1 MSDAGGPFLLKSF
14 GVLARHIIFIDCVS
28 LGYEFILD
36 KFRDMSTIG

>member
-1 MSDAGGPFLLKSF
+1 MSDAGSPFLLKSF
-14 GVLARHIIFIDCVS
+14 RVLGHILFIDCVS